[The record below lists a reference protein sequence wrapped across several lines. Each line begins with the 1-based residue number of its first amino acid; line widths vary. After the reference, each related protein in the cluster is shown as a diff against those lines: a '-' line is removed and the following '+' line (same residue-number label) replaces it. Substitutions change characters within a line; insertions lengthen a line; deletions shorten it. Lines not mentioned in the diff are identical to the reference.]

1 MKAELLAIRAINQYR
16 RRDILAYLGLRY
28 YLDSD
33 CSKKD
38 IWIRDIS
45 THLVNTRESPIY
57 FQSSHFKEIQN
68 DQVCHRNIYLP
79 GPNEMLAESA
89 LLHSCSMESSFQS
102 MECVYSYHFP
112 ETCSNEGI
120 FKNYFPGFQERNA
133 SIAEV
138 CKNLNHTDTI
148 VRYTDI
154 KKFYPSISHDLALKA
169 WKLACDSSKL
179 SHSDRELGEKILAQY
194 VEVSQSRKEG
204 FGVLTGPMFSHLIAN
219 LVLFEIDKSMF
230 EYSEKKYWRYVDDF
244 VFVGNINEITQ
255 NRKLLESKL
264 NELGFSLHDQGK
276 DFEVTSDLWLEGFN
290 SFNKPK
296 SESWFNFIKWIKH
309 FLITQPEQQSNLK
322 NSLLDKGIRI
332 PLMDYSSVVKE
343 PSYRQRLFNWLK
355 KYSWASNF
363 LNSLTIDKL
372 VDQALNVR
380 NFYQQEINTI
390 LEGDSNIEGYSR
402 KILVS
407 QLRFYSIRLSYLS
420 SLDTLSLLSQGLSRY
435 PELSL
440 QSKVMDSIYSRDVS
454 ALLPLGTNA
463 VQSAAQIL
471 RLQDHDVTCSLASI
485 GDVELQG
492 LAILRLNGINVKLC
506 GDVDEQTKIDTLNQ
520 FALNMNLAEL
530 MKDDDLFIKEIAC
543 LRGTEKL
550 SKHQYFLD
558 NAFDKDEH
566 LTFDMIDQ
574 LHPSSYF

>member
-1 MKAELLAIRAINQYR
+1 MEDELLAIRAINQYR

-89 LLHSCSMESSFQS
+89 LLHSCSMESSFQL
-102 MECVYSYHFP
+102 MECVYSYNFP
-112 ETCSNEGI
+112 ETSSNEGI
-120 FKNYFPGFQERNA
+120 FKNYFPGFQERNT

-169 WKLACDSSKL
+169 WKLACDSSSL

-194 VEVSQSRKEG
+194 AEVSQSRKEG

-244 VFVGNINEITQ
+244 VFVGNINEITE

-276 DFEVTSDLWLEGFN
+276 DFEVTSNLWLEGFN

-296 SESWFNFIKWIKH
+296 SESWFNLIKWIKH
-309 FLITQPEQQSNLK
+309 FLITKPEQQSNLK

-332 PLMDYSSVVKE
+332 PLMDYSSVVKD
-343 PSYRQRLFNWLK
+343 PSYRQKFFNWLE

-380 NFYQQEINTI
+380 NFYEQEINTI
-390 LEGDSNIEGYSR
+390 LESDSNIEGYSR

-471 RLQDHDVTCSLASI
+471 RLQDYDVTCSLTSI

-492 LAILRLNGINVKLC
+492 LAILRFNGIDVKLFS
-506 GDVDEQTKIDTLNQ
+506 DVDKQTKSDKLNQ
-520 FALNMNLAEL
+520 FA
-530 MKDDDLFIKEIAC
+530 IKKVPPQGAGYGKRFARKPLVSIAS
-543 LRGTEKL
+543 L
-550 SKHQYFLD
+550 YFPPQGAG
-558 NAFDKDEH
+558 NYTQIIIKYEFSRINER
-566 LTFDMIDQ
+566 
-574 LHPSSYF
+574 

>member
-33 CSKKD
+33 CAKKD

-57 FQSSHFKEIQN
+57 FQSSHFKEIQS

-102 MECVYSYHFP
+102 MECVYSYNFP
-112 ETCSNEGI
+112 ETSSNEGI
-120 FKNYFPGFQERNA
+120 FKNYFPGFQERNT

-169 WKLACDSSKL
+169 WKLACDSSNL
-179 SHSDRELGEKILAQY
+179 SHSDHELGEKILAQY
-194 VEVSQSRKEG
+194 AEVSQSRKEG
-204 FGVLTGPMFSHLIAN
+204 SGVLTGPMFSHLIAN

-230 EYSEKKYWRYVDDF
+230 EYSENKYWRYVDDF
-244 VFVGNINEITQ
+244 VLVGNINEITQ

-296 SESWFNFIKWIKH
+296 SESWFNLIKWIKH
-309 FLITQPEQQSNLK
+309 FLITKPEQQSNLK
-322 NSLLDKGIRI
+322 NSLLDNGIRI

-343 PSYRQRLFNWLK
+343 PSSRQRFLNWLE

-372 VDQALNVR
+372 VDKALNVR
-380 NFYQQEINTI
+380 NFYQQEIDTI
-390 LEGDSNIEGYSR
+390 LEGNSNIEGYSR
-402 KILVS
+402 KIIVS

-420 SLDTLSLLSQGLSRY
+420 SSDMLLSLSQGLSRY

-454 ALLPLGTNA
+454 ALLSLGTNA

-471 RLQDHDVTCSLASI
+471 RLQDHDVTCSLTSL

-506 GDVDEQTKIDTLNQ
+506 GDVDEQTKIDKLNQ

-550 SKHQYFLD
+550 SR
-558 NAFDKDEH
+558 AC
-566 LTFDMIDQ
+566 
-574 LHPSSYF
+574 